1 MKFKYR
7 IKITFAHLNP
17 EGTVHHFEYARIF
30 GIVRELFG
38 LQVIPNFKEEIGRE
52 YLLVTKDAAYNYF
65 RPFYFGDEMIVKMW
79 VSQVKDDRFTLLAEF
94 INEKDG
100 KVYARGSQIIVHANL
115 KGIPTSMPKKI
126 KSAIENVKEEK
137 SFHNYK

>member
-38 LQVIPNFKEEIGRE
+38 LQVIPDFKEEIGRK
-52 YLLVTKDAAYNYF
+52 YLLVTKDAAYNYLH
-65 RPFYFGDEMIVKMW
+65 PFYFGDEMVVKMW
-79 VSQVKDDRFTLLAEF
+79 VSQIKDDRFTLLAEF
-94 INEKDG
+94 INEKDR
-100 KVYARGSQIIVHANL
+100 KVHARGSQTIVYVNL
-115 KGIPTSMPKKI
+115 KGIPTPMPEKI
-126 KSAIENVKEEK
+126 KLAIENVKEEK
-137 SFHNYK
+137 PFCN